1 MNSMAYTKKTDMK
14 LPQHGGEQKKKG
26 ADKML
31 PQHGGEQLGGSLK
44 TKSDMNLPQ
53 HGGEVC

>member
-1 MNSMAYTKKTDMK
+1 MAYTKKTDMK
-14 LPQHGGEQKKKG
+14 LPQHGGEKKTKG

-44 TKSDMNLPQ
+44 TKSDHSLPQ
-53 HGGEVC
+53 HGGEQC